1 MLNQVVA
8 IQHDV
13 DHTFCNSA
21 SLRLAGCAGIEPLF
35 RCSDHAFYNA
45 PECIPFFQE
54 RESILSG
61 PSQQFSVSGDTDFSQ
76 SRSENIGEYE

>member
-1 MLNQVVA
+1 LQ
-8 IQHDV
+8 
-13 DHTFCNSA
+13 FSE
-21 SLRLAGCAGIEPLF
+21 LAARWMCWDRAPFPLLG
-35 RCSDHAFYNA
+35 HAFYNA
-45 PECIPFFQE
+45 PECLPFFQE